1 MKISKKKLLPVL
13 GIVGLVAV
21 GVAYYLY
28 QSTYYPS
35 TEDAYVNANIAY
47 IAPQVTGA
55 VQSVRVTDHD
65 EVKAGQVL
73 FTIDSAPFQNALEQA
88 QAQERVAEAQ
98 LKSDAAAIAL
108 ANSNVS
114 SAEANLIFKQKEQ
127 ERIQHLLQKGYVSRE
142 LGDQTLADLR
152 AAQAKLAGAQA
163 SLVQAQEDLTTQKSQ
178 VKVAEAELQTAQ
190 LNLTYTVVTAPVAGA
205 VTHLSLRPGMVVNTG
220 DQLFAVVDQ
229 DTDVWVDAN
238 FKETQLKRIRP
249 GQTANIEVDMY
260 PGVTF
265 PGKVESVSA
274 ANGSIFSLL
283 PPENAT
289 GNWVKVTQRFTV
301 RVSVDPTLLLMQYP
315 LRVGASAEV
324 MVNTR

>member
-1 MKISKKKLLPVL
+1 L
-13 GIVGLVAV
+13 
-21 GVAYYLY
+21 
-28 QSTYYPS
+28 T
-35 TEDAYVNANIAY
+35 
-47 IAPQVTGA
+47 
-55 VQSVRVTDHD
+55 
-65 EVKAGQVL
+65 
-73 FTIDSAPFQNALEQA
+73 
-88 QAQERVAEAQ
+88 
-98 LKSDAAAIAL
+98 
-108 ANSNVS
+108 
-114 SAEANLIFKQKEQ
+114 
-127 ERIQHLLQKGYVSRE
+127 
-142 LGDQTLADLR
+142 
-152 AAQAKLAGAQA
+152 GAQA
-163 SLVQAQEDLTTQKSQ
+163 SLIQAKEDLTTQKSQ
-178 VKVAEAELQTAQ
+178 VKVTEAELQTAQ

-229 DTDVWVDAN
+229 DADVWVDAN

-249 GQTANIEVDMY
+249 GQTVDIELDMY

-265 PGKVESVSA
+265 SGKVASVSA

-301 RVSVDPTLLLMQYP
+301 RVNVDSTPWLTHYP